1 MVLFYLLKLAN
12 ISAKI
17 LFNKSRQMLYP
28 GFSKKANINFG
39 RSNQVKMARNRK
51 YQI

>member
-1 MVLFYLLKLAN
+1 
-12 ISAKI
+12 
-17 LFNKSRQMLYP
+17 MLYV

-51 YQI
+51 YQILTLGGGGVQGQGKGCG

>member
-1 MVLFYLLKLAN
+1 
-12 ISAKI
+12 
-17 LFNKSRQMLYP
+17 MLYP

-51 YQI
+51 CQTWIIIPAASYTF